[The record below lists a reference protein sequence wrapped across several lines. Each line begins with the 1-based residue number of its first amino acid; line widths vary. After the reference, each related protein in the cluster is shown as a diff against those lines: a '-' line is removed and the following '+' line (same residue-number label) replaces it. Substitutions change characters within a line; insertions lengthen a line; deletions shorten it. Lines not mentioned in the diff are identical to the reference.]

1 MDVLVEDIGGRLCV
15 IRFVR
20 ILLLIM
26 EYGVKFY
33 SKYFIEYFVFFYE
46 FVKMGE
52 EEVSLYFVY
61 FWDYVFIF
69 SV

>member
-1 MDVLVEDIGGRLCV
+1 MEDGLDDMDILVEDIGGCLCV
-15 IRFVR
+15 ICFVR

-52 EEVSLYFVY
+52 EES
-61 FWDYVFIF
+61 
-69 SV
+69 